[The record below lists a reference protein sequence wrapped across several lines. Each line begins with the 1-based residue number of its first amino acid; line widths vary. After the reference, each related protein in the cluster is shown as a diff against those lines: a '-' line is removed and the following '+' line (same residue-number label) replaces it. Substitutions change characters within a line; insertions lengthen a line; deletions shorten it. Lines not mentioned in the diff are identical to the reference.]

1 MINLNVKNI
10 TINAKNSS
18 CEDTINFINSRG
30 QVQNISIENSFS
42 DALDV
47 DFSNM
52 NFNLITVK
60 NAINDCTDFS
70 AGNYSINKL
79 DLLNCGDKGLSIGEK
94 SIISLDKIF
103 VKNANIGI
111 ATKDSSYLK
120 LNLAKMSKLKTC
132 VSA

>member
-1 MINLNVKNI
+1 MKEIL
-10 TINAKNSS
+10 
-18 CEDTINFINSRG
+18 
-30 QVQNISIENSFS
+30 IENSFS

-79 DLLNCGDKGLSIGEK
+79 DLLNCGDKGLSIGENQ
-94 SIISLDKIF
+94 LF
-103 VKNANIGI
+103 
-111 ATKDSSYLK
+111 L
-120 LNLAKMSKLKTC
+120 
-132 VSA
+132 